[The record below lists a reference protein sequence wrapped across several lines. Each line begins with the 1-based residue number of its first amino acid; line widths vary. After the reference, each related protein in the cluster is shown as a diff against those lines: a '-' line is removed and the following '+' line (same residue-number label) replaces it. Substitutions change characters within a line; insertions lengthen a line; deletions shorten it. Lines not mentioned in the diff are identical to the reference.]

1 MSASSGDKV
10 IRVPRLLWAGVIA
23 QLRRRGAGRRESGA
37 FLVGVPGDHPKVSDC
52 LYYDDLDPH
61 ALHSGAVNFHAE
73 GYARLWQVCRERG
86 MDVLADI
93 HTHPGSDVRQSTI
106 DERHP
111 MVPTVGHTALI
122 VPHLAYTTRWSLD
135 AVGVYEYLGNFRW
148 RTHTAM
154 ASPRRVTLS
163 WW

>member
-1 MSASSGDKV
+1 V
-10 IRVPRLLWAGVIA
+10 IRVPRLLWAGVIP

-37 FLVGVPGDHPKVSDC
+37 FLVGTPSDHAKVTDC

-61 ALHSGAVNFHAE
+61 ALESGVVNFHAE
-73 GYARLWQVCRERG
+73 GYARLWQACRERG
-86 MDVLADI
+86 LGVLADI
-93 HTHPGSDVRQSTI
+93 HTHPGADVRQSSI

-111 MVPTVGHTALI
+111 MVPIVGHTALI
-122 VPHLAYTTRWSLD
+122 VPHLACTTRWSLE

-148 RTHTAM
+148 TTHPAK
-154 ASPRRVTLS
+154 ASARRVALC